1 MLRRATFVVFV
12 LAAIAGLVVTL
23 WPAPALHGVAD
34 VEFQLLD
41 GRKMSLAGLR
51 EKPVLVAF
59 WATNCKPCIEELP
72 DLITLY
78 KELHPRG
85 FELIAVAMPY
95 DPPLHVQTFVKN
107 QRVPYPV
114 ALDVE
119 GKVVRAFDGV
129 PYVPMAFLISPD
141 GKIAYRQA
149 GKLDIAKAHRIIET
163 NLPTK
168 R

>member
-1 MLRRATFVVFV
+1 MIRRAAYIVFV
-12 LAAIAGLVVTL
+12 LAAIAGLVITL

-41 GRKMSLAGLR
+41 GRKITLASLHG
-51 EKPVLVAF
+51 KPVLVAF

-72 DLITLY
+72 DLVKLY
-78 KELHPRG
+78 KDLQPRG

-95 DPPLHVQTFVKN
+95 DPPLNVQIFVQKQN
-107 QRVPYPV
+107 VPYPV

-129 PYVPMAFLISPD
+129 PYVPMAFILDSN
-141 GKIAYRQA
+141 GKIAYQQA
-149 GKLDIAKAHRIIET
+149 GKLDIAKARRIIERE
-163 NLPTK
+163 LPK
-168 R
+168 N

>member
-1 MLRRATFVVFV
+1 MIRRTAFIVFV
-12 LAAIAGLVVTL
+12 FAAIAGLVVTL
-23 WPAPALHGVAD
+23 WPASVLRGVGE

-41 GRKMSLAGLR
+41 GGKVALNSLRG
-51 EKPVLVAF
+51 KPVLVAF

-72 DLITLY
+72 DLIKLY

-95 DPPLHVQTFVKN
+95 DPPLHVQTFVQK
-107 QRVPYPV
+107 QHVPYPV

-129 PYVPMAFLISPD
+129 PYVPMAFILD
-141 GKIAYRQA
+141 ANGKIAHQQT
-149 GKLDIAKAHRIIET
+149 GKLDIAKARRIIERE
-163 NLPTK
+163 LPK
-168 R
+168 K

>member
-1 MLRRATFVVFV
+1 MIRR
-12 LAAIAGLVVTL
+12 AAIAVFILAALGGLVIML
-23 WPAPALHGVAD
+23 WPEPARRGVTET
-34 VEFQLLD
+34 EFQLLD
-41 GRKMSLAGLR
+41 GKKITLMELR
-51 EKPVLVAF
+51 GRPVLVAF
-59 WATNCKPCIEELP
+59 WATNCKPCVEELP

-78 KELHPRG
+78 KDLQPRD

-95 DPPLHVQTFVKN
+95 DPPLRVQTFVKN

-119 GKVVRAFDGV
+119 GKVMRAFDGV
-129 PYVPMAFLISPD
+129 PYVPMAFLISPA
-141 GKIAYRQA
+141 GKIVYRQA
-149 GKLDIAKAHRIIET
+149 GKLDIAKVRRIIET